1 MTLEEQ
7 VNEAI
12 TNHLSA
18 LYNLDVLNNKY
29 NHDVLQTIGNIAYY
43 ATNEVLQTS
52 DDNHVNHQETMT
64 ALAIKYPFLTE
75 ASRIKIA
82 DISAYF
88 WK

>member
-12 TNHLSA
+12 TNHLSV
-18 LYNLDVLNNKY
+18 LHNLDELNTMY
-29 NHDVLQTIGNIAYY
+29 SQAVLQTIENMTYY

-52 DDNHVNHQETMT
+52 DDDRVNHRGTMK
-64 ALAIKYPFLTE
+64 ALAFKYPFLTE